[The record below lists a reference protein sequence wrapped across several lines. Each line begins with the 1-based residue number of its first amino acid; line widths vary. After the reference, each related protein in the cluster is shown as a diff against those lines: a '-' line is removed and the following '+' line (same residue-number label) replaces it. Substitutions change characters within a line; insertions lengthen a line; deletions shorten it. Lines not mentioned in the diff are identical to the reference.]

1 MKRGEIRFENVDA
14 PQRYGVINSH
24 RPVVVIGTN
33 GVEAIQVIPLTTH
46 RRSTQGCCARYHV
59 PIQSTGHLSLA
70 MVEQIRTVFPAEL
83 SNSILCNCTED
94 ELCAIG
100 QALEELLDGSGA
112 AVEKRETARKNLS
125 LSLQLI
131 QNALEL
137 VTQ

>member
-33 GVEAIQVIPLTTH
+33 GVEAIQVIPLTTNL
-46 RRSTQGCCARYHV
+46 RRTQGCCARYHV